1 MRGGDRA
8 IVAIWH
14 EGATA
19 QRARHRRHA
28 LAVARPADSRLHGT
42 GKCMRRSRSWKRRS
56 ARRGS
61 HQNQTWRLGSRPA
74 RSLAAPSF
82 GFHVVHIWQKWL
94 NRRSQKRAMPWKT
107 VPPSP
112 GPLPA
117 SADDGEALGHPSVA
131 KPPVEEPDAAEP
143 ARPDLWG
150 ARVSDDPGLPDPETN
165 TSQTSRQHTCRRR
178 ASCRRTAPGTRGRSC
193 NVQLLDRML
202 VL

>member
-1 MRGGDRA
+1 MARGCD
-8 IVAIWH
+8 
-14 EGATA
+14 GAAGSSPTT
-19 QRARHRRHA
+19 RARSGPAGRQPTSRHGEVHA
-28 LAVARPADSRLHGT
+28 PEQVVEAEVGT
-42 GKCMRRSRSWKRRS
+42 EGVPPKPDVEVGQPSGAFLGGSVVWLPRRS
-56 ARRGS
+56 
-61 HQNQTWRLGSRPA
+61 H
-74 RSLAAPSF
+74 LAEVAQSSVTEA
-82 GFHVVHIWQKWL
+82 GDAVE
-94 NRRSQKRAMPWKT
+94 T

-202 VL
+202 VLQYLRTPAPLRR